1 MNDKA
6 LGSTYAQAE
15 QDSMATHTYPYAIHI
30 HVSNVK
36 LLNKDYRVLQAWCPV
51 IEPQNVDGRT
61 WNSILSHLPMNHAIT
76 VPLIPNQNGINSSLH
91 PVLYESTIQ
100 LIGERPSSFG
110 RWGFEINTV
119 CVRNE
124 KALKGALSCKCR
136 GGTGSVC
143 KHKQA
148 WPTPPGVNRGCVS
161 QCLSLSLSLSL
172 SRVSQCLSLAFSLS
186 HDPAAHPRLKAR
198 RVQTERYM
206 LHEGEKKGRKRGKKE
221 KTDEWDQRQCCF
233 FPPFLSSKCIIYN
246 VGAILSMSTELGARN
261 VHFYES

>member
-1 MNDKA
+1 
-6 LGSTYAQAE
+6 
-15 QDSMATHTYPYAIHI
+15 
-30 HVSNVK
+30 
-36 LLNKDYRVLQAWCPV
+36 
-51 IEPQNVDGRT
+51 
-61 WNSILSHLPMNHAIT
+61 MNHAIT

-161 QCLSLSLSLSL
+161 QCLSL
-172 SRVSQCLSLAFSLS
+172 AFSLS

-221 KTDEWDQRQCCF
+221 KTDE
-233 FPPFLSSKCIIYN
+233 
-246 VGAILSMSTELGARN
+246 
-261 VHFYES
+261 